1 MVRRILAAGSLLGC
15 AVALTACE
23 ASKSSNPL
31 SPSVA
36 GPIPGIN
43 ITAPSTVDPQ
53 NGVKIAMDKQPVT
66 LSVSNAGSNGP
77 RPLNYLFE
85 VATDAN
91 FNTKVFTRDGI
102 APGTNGKTTLTLPDP
117 LATGRTYFWRTR
129 AQDGANTGPYSAV
142 VSFSV
147 FTPIVIS
154 APVLA
159 SPAAGATVDS
169 IRPSFGVTDAVR
181 TGPAGAISY
190 LIEVADTDSFA
201 NKITWS
207 APEQA
212 TKTTLN
218 TPSDLLYAKTYFWHV
233 RAYDPTTLGPFSE
246 TRAFTTP
253 AAPAV
258 AAPTPV
264 AGAPAA
270 NDAVN
275 LGLATVYN
283 SPQDIASWP
292 ATATITRLDL
302 GTGGVHVDFTKRDG
316 AGSWPDVPFGAPG
329 DSLEYTLWIVLNING
344 HWYTSGCIEFW
355 RGLDRNGGPPSMY
368 GQNWYYD
375 PIRWGTMAGYQPQV
389 GEMVG
394 FFVTAGDER
403 NNGAFKVKER
413 SNVVLVPFPA
423 GSGVFQF

>member
-1 MVRRILAAGSLLGC
+1 M
-15 AVALTACE
+15 
-23 ASKSSNPL
+23 
-31 SPSVA
+31 
-36 GPIPGIN
+36 
-43 ITAPSTVDPQ
+43 
-53 NGVKIAMDKQPVT
+53 
-66 LSVSNAGSNGP
+66 
-77 RPLNYLFE
+77 
-85 VATDAN
+85 
-91 FNTKVFTRDGI
+91 
-102 APGTNGKTTLTLPDP
+102 
-117 LATGRTYFWRTR
+117 
-129 AQDGANTGPYSAV
+129 
-142 VSFSV
+142 
-147 FTPIVIS
+147 
-154 APVLA
+154 
-159 SPAAGATVDS
+159 
-169 IRPSFGVTDAVR
+169 R